1 MRGPYNNNR
10 DDYSRVE
17 CQLCGKKGHTVMKCF
32 KRFDQNY
39 TGEEKSTAAAT
50 SYNMQLGKKSILQ
63 MICRRATGKV

>member
-17 CQLCGKKGHTVMKCF
+17 CQLCAKKGHTVMKCF

-39 TGEEKSTAAAT
+39 TGEEKSAAAAT
-50 SYNMQLGKKSILQ
+50 SYNMQLGKKINFANDMQ
-63 MICRRATGKV
+63 TGNG